1 MAGGDGRGRLHR
13 WRTTEGR
20 ADRVV
25 GQNSFVLMSFSTHA
39 SAIFSQLEGAVAD
52 AAPLSA
58 DAAALLRAQLQRGEA
73 DEVGEEL
80 PEFGAV
86 CAALQLC
93 TDHCVPPPPGAA
105 RLPPRIVAGVAS
117 ECERSMWRAW
127 YESGVHEVLTRQL
140 VDALAERVLFLLR
153 KATPGDDSK
162 VPGAAAAATA
172 ATAAAAAAAAT
183 AAALP
188 VVLECGAGNGVL
200 ARHLAARLRGAARVV
215 AVDDFS
221 SRIGTLAPVE
231 QLDCAAALRKYAPD
245 VVLAS
250 WMPAGVDWTEAVRA
264 CASVRGY
271 VLLGEA
277 DSSTCGDLWATWG
290 VLPPVGCAR
299 CEFEGCGRCDTG
311 LDEDSVAPYKEDGFA
326 RASLESVAH
335 FQICRFDSAAARGF
349 SSAVVFTRQR
359 LEKTHK

>member
-1 MAGGDGRGRLHR
+1 MA
-13 WRTTEGR
+13 
-20 ADRVV
+20 V
-25 GQNSFVLMSFSTHA
+25 HA

-58 DAAALLRAQLQRGEA
+58 DATALLRAQLQGGEA
-73 DEVGEEL
+73 NEVGEEL
-80 PEFGAV
+80 PEHGAV
-86 CAALQLC
+86 CAVLQLC
-93 TDHCVPPPPGAA
+93 TDHCAPPPPGAA

-117 ECERSMWRAW
+117 ERERSMWRAW

-140 VDALAERVLFLLR
+140 VDALAERVLPLLR
-153 KATPGDDSK
+153 KATPGDASI
-162 VPGAAAAATA
+162 VPGAATA
-172 ATAAAAAAAAT
+172 APV
-183 AAALP
+183 LP

-299 CEFEGCGRCDTG
+299 CDFEGCGRCDTG
-311 LDEDSVAPYKEDGFA
+311 LDEDSVAPFKEDGFA

-349 SSAVVFTRQR
+349 SSAVVFTRQQ
-359 LEKTHK
+359 L